1 MAKARSSGKSGGKA
15 RKSGKVKP
23 SKARSG
29 KARRP
34 KAAGSAA
41 VRARRPV
48 SAPKPKKQ
56 APVVEVPEIPPP
68 LPAPIASFTF

>member
-15 RKSGKVKP
+15 RKAGKVKQ
-23 SKARSG
+23 SKAGSG

-34 KAAGSAA
+34 KVASGATAK
-41 VRARRPV
+41 ARKPV
-48 SAPKPKKQ
+48 SAPKLRKP
-56 APVVEVPEIPPP
+56 APVEEIPEIPPP